1 MAVATRVWVVH
12 DIAAGGEVVA
22 DVHLSFERGELL
34 MEPVRFHTMFN
45 PLKQV
50 IFLLD
55 FGGDGSAGDFE
66 LSAAL
71 VVATVLLHLGKCGR
85 VVEAMCRFSQ
95 GVVGSSPGL
104 EEFDEP
110 VW

>member
-1 MAVATRVWVVH
+1 MVQCAWFQMRCLRCISATRSQDHCMYHGSSSSICLGGNITSLSGRTSWSTTAVATRVRAVH

-50 IFLLD
+50 VFL
-55 FGGDGSAGDFE
+55 
-66 LSAAL
+66 
-71 VVATVLLHLGKCGR
+71 
-85 VVEAMCRFSQ
+85 
-95 GVVGSSPGL
+95 
-104 EEFDEP
+104 
-110 VW
+110 